1 MCVEPELSPC
11 VHLEKHTNSTKNTP
25 IVLQK
30 KKLNKHSAGFLP
42 SLRLKEHQ
50 TKHTSIISRIFGVA
64 TPLGALV
71 KILPRISVGGI
82 SVVSVW
88 CRSSAV
94 VEWLVGPCRTN
105 NRATCFFIS
114 LGVTGRCSKVCL
126 AATDESGQRRER
138 CKALQGNRTMPLCR
152 DTRPDLSFLRA
163 ASVKAIVGALLSLAR
178 C

>member
-1 MCVEPELSPC
+1 MYFFLHVLAPRGGVAAPKILPTENSPC
-11 VHLEKHTNSTKNTP
+11 RPASRF
-25 IVLQK
+25 IYVL
-30 KKLNKHSAGFLP
+30 
-42 SLRLKEHQ
+42 
-50 TKHTSIISRIFGVA
+50 
-64 TPLGALV
+64 

-163 ASVKAIVGALLSLAR
+163 ASVKAIVGALLSLVR
-178 C
+178 CSEQIFSLCISREPACRAKST